1 MIYLDFDEVLAIHDR
16 MLLVG
21 GGGQGVRDFALMH
34 SAMERPK
41 ASFGGRDLY
50 STIFYKGAALMHSFV
65 NNHAFADANKRTAFS
80 CTVRFLSLNGYTF
93 SAKKDEIIRLTMDVE
108 AKKLGLKDI
117 ALWLKQHAKPFKRR
131 SLKSGIN
138 VKTRHY
144 TDEEVQDFL
153 DLDKKEA
160 KKLRKKRLL

>member
-50 STIFYKGAALMHSFV
+50 PTIYLKGAALMHSFV
-65 NNHAFADANKRTAFS
+65 HNHAFADANKRTAFA
-80 CTVRFLSLNGYTF
+80 CTIRFLFLNGYSF
-93 SAKKDEIIRLTMDVE
+93 SAEKDDIIKLTMDVE
-108 AKKLGLKDI
+108 AKRLGLKDI

-131 SLKSGIN
+131 SLKSGIT

-144 TDEEVQDFL
+144 TDEEVQNFL
-153 DLDKKEA
+153 DLDKKET
-160 KKLRKKRLL
+160 KKLKEKGLL